1 MSEIEHGTRFDK
13 LCREY
18 AAFKTTKNLGIG
30 VEYEIVNKLMRKY
43 EHLISVTTKALYRCY
58 EKRVPEYSLPSNQTI
73 RSMPIANMFNACSLL
88 TQWVITASKEH
99 RDELKL
105 ALKGVYKSAVERL
118 ERIDSEETRTIVSA
132 NLQVKVSD
140 LILELKDDPDEIP
153 RVHCKFACYVP
164 MWGPDEDDTD
174 DGVVLF
180 NFYE

>member
-18 AAFKTTKNLGIG
+18 AAFKNTKNLGIG
-30 VEYEIVNKLMRKY
+30 VEYEIVGKLMRKY
-43 EHLISVTTKALYRCY
+43 EHLISVTTRDLYRCY
-58 EKRVPEYSLPSNQTI
+58 EKRVPEYRPPVNQTI
-73 RSMPIANMFNACSLL
+73 RSMPIANMFNACTLL
-88 TQWVITASKEH
+88 TQWALATSKEH

-105 ALKGVYKSAVERL
+105 TLNCVYKHAVERQ
-118 ERIDSEETRTIVSA
+118 RHIDGEENRTMRSA

-164 MWGPDEDDTD
+164 MWEPDEDDTD